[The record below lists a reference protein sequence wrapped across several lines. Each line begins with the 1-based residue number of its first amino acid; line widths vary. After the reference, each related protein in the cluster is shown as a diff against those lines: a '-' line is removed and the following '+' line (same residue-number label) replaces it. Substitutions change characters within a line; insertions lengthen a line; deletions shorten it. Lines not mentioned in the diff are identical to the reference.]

1 MASAEQTLT
10 IVNDKG
16 LHVRAATILAQTAAR
31 FQSRVTVERDGEKAN
46 GKSVMNLLLLTASKG
61 TQVRVVAEGPDAA
74 EALEA
79 ISEVVARG
87 FYERG

>member
-1 MASAEQTLT
+1 MATAEKTLT

-31 FQSRVTVERDGEKAN
+31 FESQVTVERDGEKAN

-61 TQVRVVAEGPDAA
+61 TKVRVVAEGDDAS

-79 ISEVVARG
+79 IAEVVARG

>member
-1 MASAEQTLT
+1 MATAEQTLT

-61 TQVRVVAEGPDAA
+61 TEVRVVTEGEDAP

-79 ISEVVARG
+79 IADVVARG
-87 FYERG
+87 FYERR